1 MICEELR
8 QLQEE
13 HGGVETLHPDLGQ
26 DGIPVQLRCAPSW
39 SIWCCSDKEE
49 NLLAAAPEDTLHLY
63 PEPKHVF
70 SP

>member
-13 HGGVETLHPDLGQ
+13 HGGVETLYPDLGQ

-49 NLLAAAPEDTLHLY
+49 LFLVGYCSWGYAPPL
-63 PEPKHVF
+63 P
-70 SP
+70 